1 MTSIVFPGQ
10 GSQFIGMAQDFN
22 NNFKLAKLIFEEIED
37 YTEIDVR
44 NIIFNNEDKK
54 LDLTQFT
61 QICTFATSYVIFRN
75 FINETDFNIKDISV
89 MMGHSL
95 GEYTALACSNK
106 INLEDCCLILKKRGE
121 LMNNAIKP
129 NETGMAALIGKDAN
143 YIQKIIDDNKLNIEI
158 ANDNSPM
165 QIVISGKKKDIEK
178 NKDLFLKNNI
188 KKYVELN
195 VSAAFHSKF
204 MFQAQEKLAKEI
216 EDLKFLENKI
226 KIISNYDANYYD
238 NTISI
243 KKNLQKQMANKV
255 NWTKSILKL
264 EEIGGK
270 KIIEIG
276 PGKVLSGL
284 INRISRNFDI
294 KSVNQI
300 EDLKYE

>member
-37 YTEIDVR
+37 YTEIDIR
-44 NIIFNNEDKK
+44 NIIFKNEDKK

-61 QICTFATSYVIFRN
+61 QICIFASSYVIFRN
-75 FINETDFNIKDISV
+75 FINETGFKYEDISV
-89 MMGHSL
+89 MLGHSL

-106 INLEDCCLILKKRGE
+106 INLKDCCLILKKRGE
-121 LMNNAIKP
+121 LMNSAIKP

-143 YIQKIIDDNKLNIEI
+143 YIQNIIDDNKLNIEI

-165 QIVISGKKKDIEK
+165 QIVISGKKKEIEK
-178 NKDLFLKNNI
+178 NKDLFLNNNI

-243 KKNLQKQMANKV
+243 KKNLQNQMSNKV

-264 EEIGGK
+264 EELGGK

-294 KSVNQI
+294 KSVNKI
-300 EDLKYE
+300 EDL